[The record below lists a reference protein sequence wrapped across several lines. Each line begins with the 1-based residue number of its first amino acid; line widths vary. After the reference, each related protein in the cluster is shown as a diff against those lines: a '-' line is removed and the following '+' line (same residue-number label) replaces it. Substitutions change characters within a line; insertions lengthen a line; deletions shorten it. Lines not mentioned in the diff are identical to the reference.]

1 MKIDDFAD
9 RTPSLAV
16 EDYFAGRTLGY
27 GLFEDRFGTVRRQ
40 FTVEIDGEVTGDTL
54 VLDERFH
61 YADGERD
68 RRVWTIVRTAP
79 GFYEGRAGDVI
90 GMAHGHARGNAL
102 NWTYDMNLKVGN
114 GTWRV
119 AFDDWMFLQPD
130 GVLMNRARISKWGF
144 DIGTVT
150 LVFLKSDAAL
160 KGAMSA
166 PPPGASPSRAAGR

>member
-1 MKIDDFAD
+1 MKIDDFAG
-9 RTPSLAV
+9 RTPSLAI
-16 EDYFAGRTLGY
+16 EEYFAGRTMGY

-40 FTVEIDGEVTGDTL
+40 FTVEIDGQVTDDTL

-79 GFYEGRAGDVI
+79 GSYEGRADDVI
-90 GMAHGHARGNAL
+90 GAARGDARGNAL
-102 NWTYDMNLKVGN
+102 HWTYNMNLKVGN

-150 LVFLKSDAAL
+150 LMFLKPDAAI
-160 KGAMSA
+160 KGTLNA
-166 PPPGASPSRAAGR
+166 PLPGVSSSRAADR